1 MRAVS
6 ENVNHI
12 SVKFAHRDD
21 LTAGS
26 YEKDKV
32 DTTDENDDIVFD
44 ESSDHSTKT
53 TIKLLHRSSNN
64 VLSKISEENTSNE
77 NSQSN
82 RSITNMVDKAS
93 LMDSYD

>member
-32 DTTDENDDIVFD
+32 SDTDENEIVFD

-53 TIKLLHRSSNN
+53 TIKLLHRNSNN